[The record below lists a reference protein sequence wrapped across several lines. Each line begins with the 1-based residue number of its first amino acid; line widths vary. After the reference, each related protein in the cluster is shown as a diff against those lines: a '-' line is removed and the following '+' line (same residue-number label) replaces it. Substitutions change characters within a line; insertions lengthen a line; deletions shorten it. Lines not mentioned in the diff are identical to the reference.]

1 MPTKTSYSSP
11 LTYGTTLGSPEE
23 LENILNQSAGGIS
36 TGDVNGGK
44 TPNYDASKM
53 QAAGQ
58 IIGLAG
64 QMGSSLINANN
75 TDPLSDDYQK
85 KATTSGAISGAAS
98 GASAGSILGPWGML
112 AGAAIG
118 GIYGG
123 ITSNKQAEEA
133 KFEAIK
139 DKELGTRKS
148 NLTMTGKPLKMLSG
162 VKAPITYKMSA
173 AQYKSGLKMQEISG
187 AAPLQA
193 NAFYASLNAAKEA
206 GRDTFEVDGK
216 TFDVK

>member
-36 TGDVNGGK
+36 TEDVSGVK
-44 TPNYDASKM
+44 TPNYDASKT

-58 IIGLAG
+58 IVGLAG
-64 QMGSSLINANN
+64 QVGSSLINADN
-75 TDPLSDDYQK
+75 TDPLSDDYK
-85 KATTSGAISGAAS
+85 RKATTSGAISGAAS

-123 ITSNKQAEEA
+123 ITSSKQAEEA
-133 KFEAIK
+133 TFEAIK
-139 DKELGTRKS
+139 DKELETRKS
-148 NLTMTGKPLKMLSG
+148 NLTMTGKPKIS
-162 VKAPITYKMSA
+162 KALTQMQGTVAHNMSA
-173 AQYKSGLKMQEISG
+173 KQYNKALQMKEISG
-187 AAPLQA
+187 ASTIPTRL
-193 NAFYASLNAAKEA
+193 L
-206 GRDTFEVDGK
+206 
-216 TFDVK
+216 